1 MRALRTSIYLPQY
14 ALEWAVLP
22 CDRQGANYF
31 TQLESARIN
40 RPGDCEGGNYL
51 AHFLGQK
58 IIEGEEYDRLNT
70 SFLA

>member
-1 MRALRTSIYLPQY
+1 MRVLHKSIYLPQY

-31 TQLESARIN
+31 TQLESARLN
-40 RPGDCEGGNYL
+40 WPGDCKGGNYL

-58 IIEGEEYDRLNT
+58 IIEGEEYDLLNT
-70 SFLA
+70 SFHA

>member
-22 CDRQGANYF
+22 CERQGANYF
-31 TQLESARIN
+31 TQLESARLN
-40 RPGDCEGGNYL
+40 WPGDCEGGNYL

-58 IIEGEEYDRLNT
+58 IIEGEEYDLLNT

>member
-31 TQLESARIN
+31 TQLESARLN
-40 RPGDCEGGNYL
+40 WPGDCEGGNYL

-58 IIEGEEYDRLNT
+58 IIEGEEYDLLNT